1 MRYLASNQHVHL
13 LRTECSVAMASR
25 LLWEKRARGDLAGA
39 AEAAHRTP
47 HGKRV
52 VAAEQNDLISSTHS

>member
-1 MRYLASNQHVHL
+1 MQ
-13 LRTECSVAMASR
+13 CSDG
-25 LLWEKRARGDLAGA
+25 LPTLWEKRARGDLAGA

-52 VAAEQNDLISSTHS
+52 VAAERNDPISTTTPLQEQGDNSY